1 MVKGL
6 NDEGKNL
13 IKGVIENN
21 RILKLIIIEKEVKI
35 MEEVREKIVEV
46 RRFFD
51 LNNIFYVMIGFD
63 VLLFLVVF
71 LVKFFFL
78 LFEFFVKFCI
88 VLL

>member
-51 LNNIFYVMIGFD
+51 LNNIFYVIIICGN
-63 VLLFLVVF
+63 VNLIKLFLSYD
-71 LVKFFFL
+71 
-78 LFEFFVKFCI
+78 
-88 VLL
+88 

>member
-51 LNNIFYVMIGFD
+51 LNNIFYVMIICGN
-63 VLLFLVVF
+63 VNLIKLFLRYD
-71 LVKFFFL
+71 
-78 LFEFFVKFCI
+78 
-88 VLL
+88 

>member
-1 MVKGL
+1 MVKSL

-13 IKGVIENN
+13 IKGIIENN

-51 LNNIFYVMIGFD
+51 LNNIFYVMIICGN
-63 VLLFLVVF
+63 VNLIKLFL
-71 LVKFFFL
+71 
-78 LFEFFVKFCI
+78 CYD
-88 VLL
+88 